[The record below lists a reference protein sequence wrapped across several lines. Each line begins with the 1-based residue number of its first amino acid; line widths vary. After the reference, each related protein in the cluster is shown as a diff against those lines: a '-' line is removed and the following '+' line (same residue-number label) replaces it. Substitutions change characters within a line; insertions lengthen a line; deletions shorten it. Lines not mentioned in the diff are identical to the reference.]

1 MTYSGPSETPLSE
14 IRRSM
19 AEDVESEQGS
29 ASANERY
36 ESFMFSDL
44 LNGDVSLWQQRSSYG
59 GLGGSGV
66 GKEKV
71 EQVVNPTLSL
81 VVLQREIHADDVFTH
96 QVRSTT
102 KEYRS
107 CTRNLAFVECCFEW
121 LWYDTPLCCVTSI
134 AATIMIEAE
143 G

>member
-1 MTYSGPSETPLSE
+1 MAYSGPSETPLSD

-19 AEDVESEQGS
+19 AEEAESEQGS

-36 ESFMFSDL
+36 ESFMFSDM
-44 LNGDVSLWQQRSSYG
+44 LNGAVSLWQQRSSYG

-107 CTRNLAFVECCFEW
+107 CTRNLTSVKCCSEW
-121 LWYDTPLCCVTSI
+121 LWCDTPLCCVTLI
-134 AATIMIEAE
+134 AETTITEAE